1 MGLNIGIIGFGG
13 MAHWHA
19 THASAIPGVK
29 YVCAYDV
36 DPKQM
41 ESAKEMG
48 IRPCESLEELLND
61 ESINFVLVATP
72 NHLHKEMV
80 IKALRAGKNVMTEKP
95 ATMRVADWDEMVAE
109 SEKAGKVLT
118 VHQNRRWDKDY
129 QAMRQSVEDGTLG
142 KVYSI
147 ESRVFG
153 TVGGMYGWRAFKAYG
168 GGMVLDWGVH
178 LFDQLLYMYPDK
190 KIVDVK
196 AELMHL
202 LEVNK
207 EVDDYFKVMLK
218 LEDGPVL
225 TVEVGSYAFRALP
238 RWYVV
243 GDNGTLEIVDFTMGN
258 DGKEGGGITRP
269 RFGMEG
275 KVAPV
280 VVQTPAGPTRMMAP
294 RPPETREELPL
305 PRPDADWTELYKN
318 LVDVID
324 NGAELIVKPAQVRR
338 VLRLMELVFESAE
351 LGHSIACEL

>member
-19 THASAIPGVK
+19 NNASKIEGVK
-29 YVCAYDV
+29 FVCAYDV

-48 IRPCESLEELLND
+48 IRPCATLEELLGAED
-61 ESINFVLVATP
+61 INFVLVATP
-72 NHLHKEMV
+72 NQVHKELV
-80 IKALRAGKNVMTEKP
+80 IKALRAGKHVMTEKP
-95 ATMRVADWDEMVAE
+95 ATLSVADWDEMVAE
-109 SEKAGKVLT
+109 SEKAGKILT
-118 VHQNRRWDKDY
+118 VHQNRRWDADY
-129 QAMRQSVEDGTLG
+129 RTMREAVESGVLG

-178 LFDQLLYMYPDK
+178 LFDQLMFMFPDK
-190 KIVDVK
+190 KVVDVK
-196 AELMHL
+196 AELMSL
-202 LEVNK
+202 LEANK

-218 LEDGPVL
+218 LEGGPVL
-225 TVEVGSYAFRALP
+225 QVEVGSYAFRALP
-238 RWYVV
+238 RWYVI
-243 GDNGTLEIVDFTMGN
+243 GDNGTMEIMDFAM
-258 DGKEGGGITRP
+258 EEGGITRP
-269 RFGMEG
+269 RFGAEG
-275 KVAPV
+275 NVAPV

-305 PRPDADWTELYKN
+305 TKSDATWTTLYKN
-318 LVDVID
+318 LVDVVD
-324 NGAELIVKPAQVRR
+324 NGAELIVEPKGVRR

-351 LGHSIACEL
+351 KGHSIACEL

>member
-19 THASAIPGVK
+19 NNASKIEGVK
-29 YVCAYDV
+29 FVCAYDV

-41 ESAKEMG
+41 ESAKELG
-48 IRPCESLEELLND
+48 IRPCKSLEELLQAED
-61 ESINFVLVATP
+61 INFVLVATP
-72 NHLHKEMV
+72 NQLHKEMV

-95 ATMRVADWDEMVAE
+95 ATLSVADWDEMVAE
-109 SEKAGKVLT
+109 SEKAGKILT
-118 VHQNRRWDKDY
+118 VHQNRRWDPDY
-129 QAMRQSVEDGTLG
+129 RTMRDVVESGTLG

-178 LFDQLLYMYPDK
+178 LFDQLLFMFPDK

-196 AELMHL
+196 AELMSL
-202 LEVNK
+202 LEANK

-218 LEDGPVL
+218 LEGGPVL
-225 TVEVGSYAFRALP
+225 QVEVGSYAFRALP
-238 RWYVV
+238 RWYVI
-243 GDNGTLEIVDFTMGN
+243 GDNGTMEIQDFTM
-258 DGKEGGGITRP
+258 EEGGITRP
-269 RFGMEG
+269 RFGAAG
-275 KVAPV
+275 NVAPV

-294 RPPETREELPL
+294 RPPETREDLPL
-305 PRPDADWTELYKN
+305 PKSNATWTSLYKN

-324 NGAELIVKPAQVRR
+324 NGAELIVEPKGVRR

-351 LGHSIACEL
+351 KGHSIACNL